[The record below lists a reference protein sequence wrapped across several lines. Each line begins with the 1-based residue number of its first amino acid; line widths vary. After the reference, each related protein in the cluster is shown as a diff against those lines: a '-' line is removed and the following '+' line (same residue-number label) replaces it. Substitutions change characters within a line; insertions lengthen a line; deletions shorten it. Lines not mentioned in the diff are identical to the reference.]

1 MAPMLD
7 NQLKL
12 RQSKLYAEANN
23 SQQSPNYHD
32 INEVVGKS
40 IKSGSKY
47 GGYDRIQKF
56 EEGLDFMNKLQ
67 NVAGHMED
75 QRRRLEHFLAV
86 AKMARAFQDIAKIKD
101 LINELHMNGKPLP

>member
-1 MAPMLD
+1 
-7 NQLKL
+7 
-12 RQSKLYAEANN
+12 
-23 SQQSPNYHD
+23 
-32 INEVVGKS
+32 
-40 IKSGSKY
+40 
-47 GGYDRIQKF
+47 
-56 EEGLDFMNKLQ
+56 MNKLQ